1 MSVHIFFDT
10 PHLYYLPQYLPVF
23 EELRARGVNCDFV
36 FYRNDRQKVAEE
48 LIQSRQLVAH
58 WVDDRDQALA
68 LYQKQRPNWV
78 IFGNT
83 FQRAGE
89 IGENTRSALLFHSS
103 GTSMKRA
110 NLNRSLARIGVRF
123 VSGTDRLE
131 LFKQRF
137 PEVKMVVVGFAKLD
151 PLFNPETQT
160 SLPQVSDFGL
170 DPGRKTILYS
180 PTFYPSSIEN
190 MARNWTQDFD
200 EFNIIIKAHDFT
212 LLKKQYTRQLR
223 LLEYW
228 GQYPNVYLAG
238 LSEFS
243 LLPYMAVADIMV
255 SDTSS
260 AIFEF
265 AALDKPVV
273 ICDFIKLRWE
283 HRGPFRYRL
292 KRRLDETTKIY
303 HDIAAHAPTY
313 ESLKQI
319 VCQHLEHPELL
330 ADKRK
335 QYMDGMMGIRD
346 GRVSSRIADYLLEG
360 KLPS

>member
-1 MSVHIFFDT
+1 MSVRIFFDA

-23 EELRARGVNCDFV
+23 DELSSRGVDCDFV
-36 FYRNDRQKVAEE
+36 FYRNDRQEVVEE
-48 LIQSRQLVAH
+48 LIQSRGLAAH
-58 WVDDRDQALA
+58 WVNDRDQALA
-68 LYQKQRPNWV
+68 LYRQHRPNWV

-83 FQRAGE
+83 FEHAGE
-89 IGENTRSALLFHSS
+89 IGEHTRSALLFHSS

-110 NLNRSLARIGVRF
+110 NLNRSLAHIGVRF

-137 PEVKMVVVGFAKLD
+137 PEVEMVVVGFAKLD
-151 PLFNPETQT
+151 PLFNPAMRS
-160 SLPQVSDFGL
+160 SLPRISDFGL
-170 DPGRKTILYS
+170 DPERKTILYS
-180 PTFYPSSIEN
+180 PTYYPSSIEN

-212 LLKKQYTRQLR
+212 LLKKQYARQRR
-223 LLEYW
+223 LLQHWE
-228 GQYPNVYLAG
+228 QFPNVYLAG

-243 LLPYMAVADIMV
+243 LLPFMAVSDIMV

-292 KRRLDETTKIY
+292 KRRLDDTTKIY
-303 HDIAAHAPTY
+303 HDIAAHAPAY
-313 ESLKQI
+313 GSLKQI
-319 VCQHLEHPELL
+319 IRLHLENPELL
-330 ADKRK
+330 ADKRR

-346 GRVSSRIADYLLEG
+346 GRVSARIADYLLG
-360 KLPS
+360 GTLPL